1 MAVIRLC
8 TIMTEEDSDQVFTES
23 KLVIKELLF
32 NGANRDLLN
41 NDQMTAY
48 EIAQRHQSYF
58 SV

>member
-1 MAVIRLC
+1 
-8 TIMTEEDSDQVFTES
+8 MTEEDSDQVFTES